1 MPPTPQL
8 GHLVQELVTSLKP
21 LKEKK
26 QAPARGHRTQRNLAQ
41 TRPKQQPPGDR
52 FKTSKH
58 HLNPD
63 ANPAKNPPPQRAEV
77 TSLKPIKEKKQAP
90 ARGHKTQ
97 RNLAQTRPK
106 QQPPGDRLKTSKHHL
121 NPDANPAK
129 NPPPQRAE
137 VTSLK
142 PIKEKKQAPARG
154 HKTQRNLAQTRPKQ
168 QPPGD
173 RLKASK
179 HHLNP
184 DANPA
189 KNPPPQR
196 AEVTSLKPIKEKKQA
211 PARGHKTQRNLA
223 QTRPKQQPP
232 GDRLKNIQTP
242 PKSGRKPSKKP
253 SPAACRSDKSETH
266 KGEET
271 GSSTWTQN
279 ATQPSP
285 DTPKTATSRRSTQ
298 NIQTPPK
305 SGRKPSKKPS
315 PAACRSD
322 KSETHKGEETGSST
336 WTQNATQPSPDT
348 PKTATSRRSTQNIQ
362 TPPKSGRKP
371 SKKPSPAACRSD
383 KSETPKGEETGP
395 STWTQ
400 NATQPSPDTPK
411 TATSRRSTQNSQTPH
426 KSGRKPSQK
435 PSPAAWR
442 SDKSQTPKGEET
454 GPSTWTQNATQ
465 PRTRNSQ
472 TPLLLHEH
480 TNANLRVAY
489 ALLFASPSKKAR
501 GRRIPSTSY
510 CFKFPWLM

>member
-1 MPPTPQL
+1 MDT
-8 GHLVQELVTSLKP
+8 K
-21 LKEKK
+21 
-26 QAPARGHRTQRNLAQ
+26 TQRNLAQ

-52 FKTSKH
+52 LKTAKH

-63 ANPAKNPPPQRAEV
+63 ASPAKNPPPQRAEV

-106 QQPPGDRLKTSKHHL
+106 QQPPGDRLKTAKHHL

-142 PIKEKKQAPARG
+142 LIKEKKQAPARG
-154 HKTQRNLAQTRPKQ
+154 HKTRRNNTQPSPDMPKT
-168 QPPGD
+168 
-173 RLKASK
+173 A
-179 HHLNP
+179 
-184 DANPA
+184 
-189 KNPPPQR
+189 
-196 AEVTSLKPIKEKKQA
+196 TS
-211 PARGHKTQRNLA
+211 RRSTQNS
-223 QTRPKQQPP
+223 
-232 GDRLKNIQTP
+232 QTP

-266 KGEET
+266 
-271 GSSTWTQN
+271 
-279 ATQPSP
+279 
-285 DTPKTATSRRSTQ
+285 
-298 NIQTPPK
+298 
-305 SGRKPSKKPS
+305 
-315 PAACRSD
+315 
-322 KSETHKGEETGSST
+322 
-336 WTQNATQPSPDT
+336 
-348 PKTATSRRSTQNIQ
+348 
-362 TPPKSGRKP
+362 
-371 SKKPSPAACRSD
+371 
-383 KSETPKGEETGP
+383 KGEETGP

-411 TATSRRSTQNSQTPH
+411 TATSRRSTQNSQTPP
-426 KSGRKPSQK
+426 KSGRKPSKKPSPAACRSDKSETHKGEETGPSTWTQNATQPSPDTPKTATSRQSTQNSQTPPKSGRKPSKK

-442 SDKSQTPKGEET
+442 SDKSETPKGEET

-501 GRRIPSTSY
+501 GRRI
-510 CFKFPWLM
+510 